1 MLAPASKRAGAPV
14 DARMEVMPAMET
26 PDTREANPSLREYL
40 SVLWRRKGYI
50 VLITILVLGVAMFY
64 STRQTPRYRSSSQV
78 LVLPVNFSPTEPSG
92 QGTSANMINEVGIMT
107 SSNVRR
113 LAAQQL
119 QRSGIPMS
127 PVTVD
132 TPVASGILVVEASSP
147 IPASAQ
153 ATANAFAE
161 AYLQFRLDS
170 VLDDLRAISEPIEA
184 RLETINRGV
193 IKTQNDLLDAKT
205 EAARSSLQITL
216 GSLFTQRSLLEQ
228 KLNELVLP
236 ENLRVGEVLQP
247 AALPTVPYSPNHGR
261 TAGFALFVGLCL
273 GVGAAFLSD
282 RLDPRLKSRD
292 DLETQAKAPVIGMIP
307 RTTGRGRSRVPL
319 PILQEPESPAGQ
331 AYRIL
336 RASLLTAMA
345 PDDMKTVVVTSP
357 HRGEGK
363 TAVTANV
370 AVALARSGRRVIVVS
385 DDLAEPPLAE
395 LFGPVDG
402 ASLYELVER
411 NWTVETP
418 IQNLWVVEGKSTSS
432 DFETLMATDRME
444 QVLSQLGSAMDI
456 VLIDSPAVLD
466 DADVAVLAP
475 LAHAVLL
482 VADGSRT
489 TGLSVREARRQLDQV
504 GARVLG
510 AVLTNADELGD
521 HRRTP
526 SRRSTRDVGR
536 RGARSVQ
543 TALSSDGSVTVDG
556 RPSGHE
562 WLANRHRRSEAR

>member
-1 MLAPASKRAGAPV
+1 
-14 DARMEVMPAMET
+14 
-26 PDTREANPSLREYL
+26 
-40 SVLWRRKGYI
+40 
-50 VLITILVLGVAMFY
+50 
-64 STRQTPRYRSSSQV
+64 
-78 LVLPVNFSPTEPSG
+78 
-92 QGTSANMINEVGIMT
+92 MINEIGIIT

-113 LAAQQL
+113 LAAKEL
-119 QRSGIPMS
+119 QRSDIPMA
-127 PVTVD
+127 PITVD
-132 TPVASGILVVEASSP
+132 TPVASGILVVEASSAS
-147 IPASAQ
+147 PASAQ

-161 AYLQFRLDS
+161 AYLQFRLNS

-193 IKTQNDLLDAKT
+193 IETQNDLLDART
-205 EAARSSLQITL
+205 ESARTGLQITL

-236 ENLRVGEVLQP
+236 ENLRVGEVLQTAP
-247 AALPTVPYSPNHGR
+247 LPTAPYSPNHRR

-273 GVGAAFLSD
+273 GVGVAFLSD

-307 RTTGRGRSRVPL
+307 RTAGRSRTRVTL
-319 PILQEPESPAGQ
+319 PILQEPQSPAGQ
-331 AYRIL
+331 AYRVL
-336 RASLLTAMA
+336 RASLLTAMG
-345 PDDMKTVVVTSP
+345 PDEMKTVVVTSP

-385 DDLAEPPLAE
+385 DDLVKPPLGE
-395 LFGPVDG
+395 FFGSVDG
-402 ASLYELVER
+402 ASLYDLVKR

-432 DFETLMATDRME
+432 DFESLMATDRME

-482 VADGSRT
+482 VADGSST

-510 AVLTNADELGD
+510 AVMTNADELGD
-521 HRRTP
+521 HRRT
-526 SRRSTRDVGR
+526 SNRRSARAVR
-536 RGARSVQ
+536 RREVRSARTVRSSHRSV
-543 TALSSDGSVTVDG
+543 AADERSSVQDGWRTGDAVPKG
-556 RPSGHE
+556 RTGG
-562 WLANRHRRSEAR
+562 